1 MNKKIAWEIYQ
12 EKDIKK
18 LEKICKE
25 YREFLDNGKT
35 ERECIDTIVNTIEA
49 EGYREMEK
57 VIKEGGKL
65 KAGDRV

>member
-57 VIKEGGKL
+57 VIKERFNG
-65 KAGDRV
+65 